1 MFRHMGEG
9 REGRNEAPGGCELV
23 SLDGGLQL
31 GWGAGE
37 EVVEHGRGGKVLEE
51 RKGGHGW

>member
-1 MFRHMGEG
+1 M
-9 REGRNEAPGGCELV
+9 V

-37 EVVEHGRGGKVLEE
+37 EVVEDGRGGKVLEE